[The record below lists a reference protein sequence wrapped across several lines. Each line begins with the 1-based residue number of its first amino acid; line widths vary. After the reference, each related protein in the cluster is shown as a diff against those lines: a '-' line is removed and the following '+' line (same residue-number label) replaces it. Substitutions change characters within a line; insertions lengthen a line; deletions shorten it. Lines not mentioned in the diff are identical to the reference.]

1 MGTLVGIAVC
11 VGNRRAVATAP
22 AEVEPTGIMTFAD
35 PAVQALCAKTW
46 GDGTNI
52 TYEQAREVTEI
63 PKNWAKDNKTI
74 TSFNEIKYFKNLLYI
89 RERAFTNC
97 SNLVI
102 NEISLPNLLLIE
114 LSAFAN
120 CTVLGCELL
129 NLPSCETLGTT
140 VFYNTTIKRVVMPK
154 LKTIADSQKDYGC
167 FQKIPNLES
176 VTLRDIEYIGDYS
189 FKDATKLVLDSIE
202 YPNLT
207 RIGISAFAG
216 CTFTLNKA
224 ILPNCKKIGA
234 SAFYGCSSMALTSL
248 ELPQCTSIGN
258 SAFESCS
265 SMALTSLE
273 LPQCTTIGNVAFYGC
288 SSMALTSLELPNCTR
303 IGDSAFESCSS
314 MALTSLELPL
324 CTSIGNG
331 AFYGCSSMALT
342 SLELPQCA
350 SIGNGAF
357 NGCSSMALTS
367 LELPQCTTIGSECF
381 AYTKGIGKLNW
392 GELAKNVIYEGF
404 RNITGIGIPIV
415 NIPNITAW
423 FESTFGYINAS
434 PAIYSHNLCQNDVP
448 MPDVV
453 IPEGCTK
460 VGQKTLCYLHLNSL
474 SIPETVTSIG
484 DYNQYALQLPVFD
497 IPSSVT
503 KIGQYVIGGNNDSN
517 VKNVPIVIC
526 RAVTPPTLGTV
537 KANGGAHQAI
547 YVPDESV
554 EAYKTA
560 TNWSAFADIILPL
573 SQYKE

>member
-1 MGTLVGIAVC
+1 MGIMVGIACC
-11 VGNRRAVATAP
+11 VGNKRAVATA
-22 AEVEPTGIMTFAD
+22 ESEPTGIMTFAD
-35 PAVQALCAKTW
+35 PAMQALCAKTW

-102 NEISLPNLLLIE
+102 NEISLPNVLLIE

-120 CTVLGCELL
+120 CTALGCELL
-129 NLPSCETLGTT
+129 NLPSCESLGTT
-140 VFYNTTIKRVVMPK
+140 VFYNSSIKRVVMPK
-154 LKTIADSQKDYGC
+154 LKTIADSYKDYGC
-167 FQKIPNLES
+167 FQKIPNLEI

-189 FKDATKLVLDSIE
+189 FTDDTKLVLDSME
-202 YPNLT
+202 YNNLT
-207 RIGISAFAG
+207 RIGKAAFG
-216 CTFTLNKA
+216 NCTFTLNKA
-224 ILPNCKKIGA
+224 ILPNCKKIDNSAFYGCKSMTLRTLEIPQCTSIGSSA
-234 SAFYGCSSMALTSL
+234 FSGCSSMALTSLDLPQCTSIGTDAFYGCSSMVLTSL
-248 ELPQCTSIGN
+248 ELPQCTSIGA
-258 SAFESCS
+258 SAFNNCS
-265 SMALTSLE
+265 SMALTSLD
-273 LPQCTTIGNVAFYGC
+273 LPQCT
-288 SSMALTSLELPNCTR
+288 S
-303 IGDSAFESCSS
+303 
-314 MALTSLELPL
+314 
-324 CTSIGNG
+324 
-331 AFYGCSSMALT
+331 
-342 SLELPQCA
+342 
-350 SIGNGAF
+350 
-357 NGCSSMALTS
+357 
-367 LELPQCTTIGSECF
+367 IGSECF
-381 AYTKGIGKLNW
+381 AFTKGIGKLNW
-392 GELAKNVIYEGF
+392 GELAKNVVNEGF
-404 RNITGIGIPIV
+404 RNIKGIGIPIV

-423 FESTFGYINAS
+423 FESTFGYVNAS

-474 SIPETVTSIG
+474 TIPETVTSIG
-484 DYNQYALQLPVFD
+484 DFNQYALQLPVFD

-503 KIGQYVIGGNNDSN
+503 EIGQYVIGGNYDSN

-560 TNWSAFADIILPL
+560 TNWNAFADIILPL
-573 SQYKE
+573 SQYKG

>member
-11 VGNRRAVATAP
+11 VGNKRAVA
-22 AEVEPTGIMTFAD
+22 PTGIMTFAD
-35 PAVQALCAKTW
+35 PAMQALCAKTW

-52 TYEQAREVTEI
+52 TYEQAREVREI
-63 PKNWAKDNKTI
+63 PKNWAKDNTTI

-89 RERAFTNC
+89 REQAFANC

-120 CTVLGCELL
+120 CTALGCELL
-129 NLPSCETLGTT
+129 NLPSCETLGAT
-140 VFYNTTIKRVVMPK
+140 VFYNSSIKRVVMPK
-154 LKTIADSQKDYGC
+154 LKRIADSVKNYGC

-176 VTLRDIEYIGDYS
+176 ITLRDIEYIGDFS
-189 FKDATKLVLDSIE
+189 FKNATKLVLDSIE
-202 YPNLT
+202 YNNLT
-207 RIGISAFAG
+207 RIGKIAFG
-216 CTFTLNKA
+216 NCKFTLNKA
-224 ILPNCKKIGA
+224 ILPSCKKIEE

-248 ELPQCTSIGN
+248 ELPQCTSIGL
-258 SAFESCS
+258 SAFNGCS
-265 SMALTSLE
+265 SMALTKLE
-273 LPQCTTIGNVAFYGC
+273 LPQCTTIG
-288 SSMALTSLELPNCTR
+288 
-303 IGDSAFESCSS
+303 DS
-314 MALTSLELPL
+314 
-324 CTSIGNG
+324 
-331 AFYGCSSMALT
+331 
-342 SLELPQCA
+342 
-350 SIGNGAF
+350 AF

-367 LELPQCTTIGSECF
+367 LELPQCTSIGLSAFNGCSSMALTKLELPQCTTIGDSAFNGCSSMALTSLELPQCTRIGSECF
-381 AYTKGIGKLNW
+381 AYTQGIGKLNW
-392 GELAKNVIYEGF
+392 GELAKNVNGEGF
-404 RNITGIGIPIV
+404 NYIKGIGIPIV

-423 FESTFGYINAS
+423 FESTFGYVNAS

-503 KIGQYVIGGNNDSN
+503 KIGQYVIGGNSDSN

-537 KANGGAHQAI
+537 NANGGAHQAI

-560 TNWSAFADIILPL
+560 TNWSAFADIILPI
-573 SQYKE
+573 SQYNG

>member
-1 MGTLVGIAVC
+1 
-11 VGNRRAVATAP
+11 
-22 AEVEPTGIMTFAD
+22 
-35 PAVQALCAKTW
+35 
-46 GDGTNI
+46 
-52 TYEQAREVTEI
+52 
-63 PKNWAKDNKTI
+63 
-74 TSFNEIKYFKNLLYI
+74 
-89 RERAFTNC
+89 
-97 SNLVI
+97 
-102 NEISLPNLLLIE
+102 
-114 LSAFAN
+114 
-120 CTVLGCELL
+120 
-129 NLPSCETLGTT
+129 
-140 VFYNTTIKRVVMPK
+140 
-154 LKTIADSQKDYGC
+154 
-167 FQKIPNLES
+167 
-176 VTLRDIEYIGDYS
+176 
-189 FKDATKLVLDSIE
+189 
-202 YPNLT
+202 
-207 RIGISAFAG
+207 
-216 CTFTLNKA
+216 
-224 ILPNCKKIGA
+224 
-234 SAFYGCSSMALTSL
+234 
-248 ELPQCTSIGN
+248 
-258 SAFESCS
+258 
-265 SMALTSLE
+265 
-273 LPQCTTIGNVAFYGC
+273 
-288 SSMALTSLELPNCTR
+288 MALTSLELPNCTR

>member
-11 VGNRRAVATAP
+11 IGKKRAVATAP
-22 AEVEPTGIMTFAD
+22 SEVEPTGIMTFAD
-35 PAVQALCAKTW
+35 PAMQALCAKTW

-102 NEISLPNLLLIE
+102 NEISLPNVLLIE

-120 CTVLGCELL
+120 CTALGCELL
-129 NLPSCETLGTT
+129 NLPSCETLGKT

-154 LKTIADSQKDYGC
+154 LKTIADSSRGYGC

-189 FKDATKLVLDSIE
+189 FSDDKKLVLDSIE

-207 RIGISAFAG
+207 RIGQAAFAN
-216 CTFTLNKA
+216 CTLTLNKA
-224 ILPNCKKIGA
+224 ILPNCKKIES
-234 SAFYGCSSMALTSL
+234 SAFYGCSSMALTKLELPQCTSIGNYAFQGCKSMALTSL
-248 ELPQCTSIGN
+248 ELPQCTSIGGY
-258 SAFESCS
+258 AFK
-265 SMALTSLE
+265 
-273 LPQCTTIGNVAFYGC
+273 GC
-288 SSMALTSLELPNCTR
+288 SSMALTK
-303 IGDSAFESCSS
+303 
-314 MALTSLELPL
+314 
-324 CTSIGNG
+324 
-331 AFYGCSSMALT
+331 
-342 SLELPQCA
+342 LELPQCTI
-350 SIGNGAF
+350 IGIEAF

-367 LELPQCTTIGSECF
+367 LELPQCTSIGSECF

-392 GELAKNVIYEGF
+392 GELAKNVINEGF
-404 RNITGIGIPIV
+404 RNIDGIGIPIV
-415 NIPNITAW
+415 NIPNIAAW

-484 DYNQYALQLPVFD
+484 DYNQYALHLPVFD

-503 KIGQYVIGGNNDSN
+503 KIGQYVIGGNNDPN
-517 VKNVPIVIC
+517 VKNVPTVIC

-573 SQYKE
+573 SQYNG